1 MRLQTTAIVR
11 DRGQLTIP
19 NDIREVIDWMT
30 PASVVTIYIETTN
43 KLVIQP
49 HFIEKQINW
58 EEIWNQVKLARSFIG
73 ESGNLSKFI
82 AEDRRKH

>member
-1 MRLQTTAIVR
+1 MKLQTTAIIR

-19 NDIREVIDWMT
+19 DDIREVTGWIT
-30 PASVVTIYIETTN
+30 PASVVTIYMEKPN